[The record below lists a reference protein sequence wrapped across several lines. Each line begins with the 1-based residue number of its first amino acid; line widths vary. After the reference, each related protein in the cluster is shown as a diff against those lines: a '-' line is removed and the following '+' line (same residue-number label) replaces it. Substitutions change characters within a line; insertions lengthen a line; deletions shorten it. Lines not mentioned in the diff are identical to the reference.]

1 MFKLNQLSL
10 AMALVLVAPIVMAN
24 TPVETNDIKSPDS
37 GDKIKK
43 SATLATVQV
52 IGTAD
57 KQDKAPGSATIIDQ
71 SELQSSRALTVNE
84 ALRKVP
90 GVNVRDEEGFG
101 LRPNIGIRGLNPTRS
116 TKVLLLEDGIPAMH
130 SPYGD
135 NASYYHAPIERYDR
149 IEILKG
155 SGILRFGPQTVGGI
169 VNYITPEPTEDLSG
183 HAQVSVGTRDYLAL
197 GAAVSTNGFLLHFN
211 HKQGDGARNNAH
223 LKQSDLFAKYVAD
236 ISDNQAITVRANILN
251 EDSDVGYTGITDA
264 ELQNFGAQYNPFD
277 NDHFDIDHHAV
288 SLTHEWRFNAG
299 SELNT
304 TAYYSDFL
312 RDWWRQASTT
322 TDTQCGNAFRDARF
336 AGAAINPDTC
346 NSVQGRLRAYYT
358 RGIEPRLTMQHG
370 LLGSESTFEAGLRY
384 HSEVQ
389 ERIQINGTTAT
400 ARTGTV
406 AENNRREVRATSA
419 FISNTFTW
427 NDFSLVP
434 SIRQERIDFYR
445 LNKLTNLSARSEM
458 NETVTG
464 LGAVYKFSD
473 AATLFAGTHEGFA
486 PPRVEDIIN
495 NSGGSVDVDAE
506 RSRNSEIGLRGK
518 LSKNLNYE
526 TTYFRNDFSNQVVVG
541 SIAGGS
547 TPLAQGETLY
557 QGFEAALNWNKQAL
571 QSREG
576 EFYANLA
583 FTWLPTARQE
593 SPFIAVVG
601 GAIVGGSA
609 DGKRLPYAPKTTA
622 NLRVGYAK
630 GAWDASIE
638 MQHTSSQFSDFAN
651 TPLPAVNGNGQTG
664 EIAGYTTYSATLN
677 YEPNLEGWSGFITIK
692 NLTDREYIVD
702 RTRGILL
709 GNPRQVVTGV
719 RYSF

>member
-1 MFKLNQLSL
+1 MLKLSPLSL
-10 AMALVLVAPIVMAN
+10 ALAFALSAPAAFAN
-24 TPVETNDIKSPDS
+24 PVIESPDTD
-37 GDKIKK
+37 DKSKK
-43 SATLATVQV
+43 SATLAAVQV
-52 IGTAD
+52 IGTAE
-57 KQDKAPGSATIIDQ
+57 KLVKAPGSATIIDQ
-71 SELQSSRALTVNE
+71 SELQSSRSLTVNE

-149 IEILKG
+149 IEVLKG

-169 VNYITPEPTEDLSG
+169 INYITPDPTEELSG
-183 HAQVSVGTRDYLAL
+183 HAQVSLGTRDYLSV
-197 GAAVSTNGFLLHFN
+197 GAAVSANGFLLDFN
-211 HKQGDGARNNAH
+211 HKQGDGARNNTH
-223 LKQSDLFAKYVAD
+223 LKQSDLFAKYVAQ
-236 ISDNQAITVRANILN
+236 ISDNQAITLRANVLN

-264 ELQNFGAQYNPFD
+264 ELANFGAQYNPFG
-277 NDHFDIDHHAV
+277 NDHFDIDHHAL
-288 SLTHEWRFNAG
+288 SATHEWRFNNGAV
-299 SELNT
+299 LNT

-312 RDWWRQASTT
+312 RDWWRQSSTT
-322 TDTQCGNAFRDARF
+322 SDTQCGNAFRDARF
-336 AGAAINPDTC
+336 AGAAVNPDSC

-370 LLGSESTFEAGLRY
+370 LFGSESTLETGLRY
-384 HSEVQ
+384 HTEVQ
-389 ERIQINGTTAT
+389 ERMQINGATAT

-406 AENNRREVRATSA
+406 AENNRREVQATSA

-434 SIRQERIDFYR
+434 SIRQERINFYR
-445 LNKLTNLSARSEM
+445 LNKLNNLSARTEM
-458 NETVTG
+458 NETVAG
-464 LGAVYKFSD
+464 IGINYKFSD

-495 NSGGSVDVDAE
+495 NSGSSVDVDAE
-506 RSRNSEIGLRGK
+506 RSRNSEIGLRGT
-518 LSKNLNYE
+518 LAKNFDYE
-526 TTYFRNDFSNQVVVG
+526 ATFYRNDFSNQVVVG

-547 TPLAQGETLY
+547 TPLAQGQALY
-557 QGFEAALNWNKQAL
+557 QGFETALAWNKQAL

-576 EFYANLA
+576 EFYANLSL
-583 FTWLPTARQE
+583 TWLSTARQD
-593 SPFIAVVG
+593 SSFIAVVG
-601 GAIVGGSA
+601 GAVVGGSA
-609 DGKRLPYAPKTTA
+609 NGNRLPYAPRQTA

-630 GAWDASIE
+630 GSWDGSIE
-638 MQHTSSQFSDFAN
+638 MQTTSSQFSDFAN
-651 TPLPAVNGNGQTG
+651 THNPVVNGSGQFG

-692 NLTDREYIVD
+692 NLTDRAYIVD

-709 GNPRQVVTGV
+709 GNPRQIVTGV